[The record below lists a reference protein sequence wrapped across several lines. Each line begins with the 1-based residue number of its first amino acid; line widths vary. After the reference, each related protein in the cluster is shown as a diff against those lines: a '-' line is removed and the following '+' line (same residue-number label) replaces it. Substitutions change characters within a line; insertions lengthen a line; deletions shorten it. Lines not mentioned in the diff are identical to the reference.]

1 MDPTSTEPTS
11 IREPGNERGGDGD
24 VIADAR
30 VKQLRRLVLSR
41 LLAVALAAEVDW
53 HELMDLLG
61 RGVRPTSPSR
71 SSAER
76 QRRGIDRKGRCCR
89 VLRDGRY
96 V

>member
-1 MDPTSTEPTS
+1 MDPISTEPTS
-11 IREPGNERGGDGD
+11 IHEPGIERRADED
-24 VIADAR
+24 VIVDAR
-30 VKQLRRLVLSR
+30 VNQLQRLGLPR

-61 RGVRPTSPSR
+61 RGVRSTSPSR
-71 SSAER
+71 SFAER
-76 QRRGIDRKGRCCR
+76 QRRGIDRKGRCSR